1 MEPAGRR
8 VLVLGLG
15 REGVSLARY
24 FATRGARVTVTDSA
38 PAGRLEDA
46 VQALRG
52 LPVDLALGEHRP
64 DTVLDV
70 DAVFVSP
77 GIPESNPVY
86 RAAVETGRGV
96 ESMTT
101 LFFSLCPAPI
111 VGVTGSSGKTTTTA
125 LIGHIVRE
133 SGRDV
138 VVGGNIGDPMLDLL
152 PRITAETLVVLEL
165 SSFQLDLLRQS
176 PHIAVVTN
184 ITPNHL
190 DRHATMAAY
199 VTAKRHIVEH
209 QQPDDVAVLN
219 ARDARVA
226 QFAQWTPAQVRW
238 FGEAGSDATV
248 HEGTLA
254 LTRRS
259 GHHTET
265 VAVLPRRDLPL
276 IGGHNVE
283 NALAAMAVTDVLGV
297 PPTDM
302 AAAMRTFQPIP
313 HRLQTIA
320 VRDGVTYIDD
330 SIATT
335 PARTLVALDAITQP
349 IALIA
354 GGRDKH
360 LPWDTFARA
369 AARRLKA
376 LLLIG
381 EAAGL
386 IEATVRPELGRNS
399 NLKPCMIRRC
409 NSLED
414 AVTQAHALTHPG
426 DAVLLAPGCAS
437 YDMFADYHHRGQAFT
452 RAVAALDAS

>member
-1 MEPAGRR
+1 MDPAGRR

-15 REGVSLARY
+15 REGISLARY
-24 FATRGARVTVTDSA
+24 LVERGARVTVTDSA
-38 PAGRLEDA
+38 PARRLEDA
-46 VQALRG
+46 VEALRG
-52 LPVDLALGEHRP
+52 LPIDLALGGHRP
-64 DTVLDV
+64 DTVRAADT
-70 DAVFVSP
+70 VFVSP
-77 GIPESNPVY
+77 GVPESNPVY
-86 RAAVETGRGV
+86 RAAVESGRSL

-125 LIGHIVRE
+125 LIGHILRE
-133 SGRDV
+133 SGCDV

-152 PRITAETLVVLEL
+152 PRIKAETLVVLEL

-190 DRHATMAAY
+190 DRHTTMATYIA
-199 VTAKRHIVEH
+199 AKRHIVEH
-209 QQPDDVAVLN
+209 QRPDGVAVLN
-219 ARDARVA
+219 ARDAEVA
-226 QFAQWTPAQVRW
+226 RFAASTPGQVRW
-238 FGEAGSDATV
+238 FGGADSDATV
-248 HEGTLA
+248 HQGALA
-254 LTRRS
+254 ITRRS
-259 GHHTET
+259 GERVEV
-265 VAVLPRRDLPL
+265 VAVLPRGDLPL

-283 NALAAMAVTDVLGV
+283 NALAAMAATDVLSI
-297 PPTDM
+297 PPADM

-313 HRLQTIA
+313 HRLQTVA

-335 PARTLVALDAITQP
+335 PARALVALDAITEP
-349 IALIA
+349 IVLIA

-376 LLLIG
+376 LLLVG
-381 EAAGL
+381 EAAEL
-386 IEATVRPELGRNS
+386 IDAAVRPEVGRNS
-399 NLKPCMIRRC
+399 KLKPCMIRRC

-414 AVTQAHALTHPG
+414 AVTQAYALTDPG

-437 YDMFADYHHRGQAFT
+437 YDMFADFHHRGQAFT